1 MGKSVASI
9 VKRTVVYELEHRA
22 RPPVHVIGID
32 EVGRRKGQVYLTVDI
47 SELDTAKH
55 VVHHG
60 PK

>member
-47 SELDTAKH
+47 SEGVKQI
-55 VVHHG
+55 V
-60 PK
+60 